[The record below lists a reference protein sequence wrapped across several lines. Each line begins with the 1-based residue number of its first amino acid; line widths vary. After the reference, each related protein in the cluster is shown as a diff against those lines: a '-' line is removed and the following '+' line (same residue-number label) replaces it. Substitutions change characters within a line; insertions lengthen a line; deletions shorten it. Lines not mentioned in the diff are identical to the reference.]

1 VGVSIREILKD
12 KYFKKYS
19 VLAGEGGLDR
29 EVQAVTL
36 YDAPDGYLW
45 FKGKEFVLSTGYLLQ
60 DQECFMEVLKFLH
73 SHNSAGVG
81 IKVDRYLKKIPDE
94 VIRWCNEINMPLIG
108 IPYNEAWIDVIN
120 AVNSIAVNR
129 FITKILDEPEAQ
141 GHVSPKY
148 LHKKI
153 LNLLGK
159 LSSEI
164 NKPITLVEAIDKKI
178 ITCPQS
184 FKIDN
189 RINCAD
195 EVEDYDFNYIRE
207 IVCDKLNIIR
217 FQTVDEDIVP
227 WLVLPIRIGDLQ
239 VAKIIIWEENGKIDY
254 YDLLAIRIAATLL
267 MEVYEQIYMFHNF
280 EGRYYD
286 DFIKSL
292 ISGELDNYPKIQ
304 EFSKGIRN
312 VRISLDSNYI
322 VSVIKAKSDNFN
334 LHTFRDRIY
343 NSVLS
348 NLETNRNIF
357 GIISKDQMVVITD
370 LKGDVN
376 NQKSTRNR
384 LDKVLSQLNDCIRE
398 SEFTMGI
405 GSEVNDAVSIRRSYV
420 EAVKALEVGPF
431 LFENKPMVSFE
442 DLGPFGLLRLENI
455 QERDFG
461 NNFDKIKPL
470 FKEANGEE
478 LLETLK
484 VFLES
489 ESNYN
494 AASKK
499 LFTHTNTIR
508 YRISKIQ
515 ELCDI
520 DLDDPVERLKTE
532 ITLRFLDLL
541 R

>member
-1 VGVSIREILKD
+1 MGVSIREILKD

-29 EVQAVTL
+29 EVQAVVL

-45 FKGKEFVLSTGYLLQ
+45 FKGKEFVLTTGYLLQ
-60 DQECFMEVLKFLH
+60 DQEYFKEVLKFLNSRH
-73 SHNSAGVG
+73 SAGVG

-94 VIRWCNEINMPLIG
+94 VIRLCDEINMPLIS
-108 IPYNEAWIDVIN
+108 IPFNEAWIDVIN

-129 FITKILDEPEAQ
+129 FITKIIDQPETQ

-148 LHKKI
+148 LQRKI

-159 LSSEI
+159 LSTEI
-164 NKPITLVEAIDKKI
+164 NKPITLVEANDKKI

-184 FKIDN
+184 FKIDH
-189 RINCAD
+189 RINCGDDA
-195 EVEDYDFNYIRE
+195 EVYDFNYMRE

-217 FQTVDEDIVP
+217 FHAADEDIVP
-227 WLVLPIRIGDLQ
+227 WLVLPIRTGDLQ
-239 VAKIIIWEENGKIDY
+239 VAKIIIWEENERIDY

-267 MEVYEQIYMFHNF
+267 IEVYEQIYMFRNF

-286 DFIKSL
+286 DFIKAL
-292 ISGELDNYPKIQ
+292 ISGELDSYSKIR
-304 EFSKGIRN
+304 EFSKGIQN
-312 VRISLDSNYI
+312 VRISLDSDYI
-322 VSVIKAKSDNFN
+322 VSVFKAKKDHFN

-348 NLETNRNIF
+348 NLESDRNIF

-370 LKGDVN
+370 LKREIN
-376 NQKSTRNR
+376 NHKSTRNS
-384 LDKVLSQLNDCIRE
+384 LDKVFSQLSDCISE
-398 SEFTMGI
+398 SEFTLGI
-405 GSEVNDAVSIRRSYV
+405 GSEVNDIVSIRRSYI
-420 EAVKALEVGPF
+420 EALKALEVGQF
-431 LFENKPMVSFE
+431 LFENKPVVSFE

-461 NNFDKIKPL
+461 SNFDKIKPL

-484 VFLES
+484 VFLEC

-508 YRISKIQ
+508 YRIAKIQ

-520 DLDDPVERLKTE
+520 DLDEPVERLKTE